1 MSVNCQI
8 IIQNKQATIQ
18 DLDENCSTII
28 EHKIQNFFN
37 FTRYS
42 KEVSIKIDDF
52 ILECLKTSKFIK
64 FDNKIINFDNSIEYE
79 YESGEILKVNT
90 QKDSEICGIVLP
102 SRTFIDEDYSVKI
115 CIDNNK
121 LSIIDDCG
129 TKYTMETV
137 HCSKMKES
145 QEQYFNSGF
154 IMNILKQNINTFCK
168 VYMKKDF
175 PICFEFTSKRIFV
188 APLSI

>member
-37 FTRYS
+37 FTKYN
-42 KEVSIKIDDF
+42 KEVSLKIDDF

-79 YESGEILKVNT
+79 YESGEILEVNT

-102 SRTFIDEDYSVKI
+102 SRTFIDEDYTVKI
-115 CIDNNK
+115 CINDNK
-121 LSIIDDCG
+121 LIIDDDCG
-129 TKYTMETV
+129 TKYRLETI
-137 HCSKMKES
+137 HCSKLKES
-145 QEQYFNSGF
+145 QEQYFNSEF
-154 IMNILKQNINTFCK
+154 IMKVLKQNLNTFCK
-168 VYMKKDF
+168 VHMKKDF
-175 PICFEFTSKRIFV
+175 PICFEFTNKRIFI